1 MQRGHW
7 GSEHQSNRSGLWS
20 FQKSLAVVC
29 KVDWAPARRQSS
41 WGPVKRPSEPEPAE
55 VVWCSASRLVTHSC
69 WSFAQLCSPAATPG
83 FRAEEDRRPRK
94 PRGGRCFVAD
104 ASRGAVWDISET
116 LPRTAGGRPLSEAE
130 GECPWVSAAPRGAL
144 LACDGKRSAAVT
156 FFPRVSSSGIARSG

>member
-1 MQRGHW
+1 MCRGATGVQSTKVTGPACGPSRNHW
-7 GSEHQSNRSGLWS
+7 QSCARWTGHRPDGSPAGVRLRGCQNLSR
-20 FQKSLAVVC
+20 QK
-29 KVDWAPARRQSS
+29 WFGAR
-41 WGPVKRPSEPEPAE
+41 
-55 VVWCSASRLVTHSC
+55 THSC